1 MIIVNY
7 KSKRQLK
14 KAIGETLKNDCGG
27 IFTDLDGKPLFVTNL
42 DSTFKATVVL
52 ADGKIESVR

>member
-14 KAIGETLKNDCGG
+14 KHIGL
-27 IFTDLDGKPLFVTNL
+27 PLTWIDADTVVQNNRPFFVTNQ
-42 DSTFKATVVL
+42 DSTFKAIVVL
-52 ADGKIESVR
+52 IDGKIESVR

>member
-14 KAIGETLKNDCGG
+14 KAIGETLKCS
-27 IFTDLDGKPLFVTNL
+27 TEDLVKYNSGPSFFVTNQNK
-42 DSTFKATVVL
+42 SFRATIIIV
-52 ADGKIESVR
+52 DGKIESVR